1 MRLDRIE
8 RDEEVL
14 VDVINCIDQPGLN
27 NTFLACR
34 TVDVSEYGMKVK
46 TELDI
51 PIKTKLGLRLDLAS
65 VLYRLEGEVRWCKD
79 EDVHYIGLLLDED
92 SPDLIPWT
100 RMFQIDF

>member
-8 RDEEVL
+8 KSEEVL
-14 VDVINCIDQPGLN
+14 VDVINCISQPELN
-27 NTFLACR
+27 DTSLACK
-34 TVDVSEYGMKVK
+34 TVDVSENGMKVE
-46 TELDI
+46 TQMEI

-65 VLYRLEGEVRWCKD
+65 VLYRLEGEVRWCKN
-79 EDVHYIGLLLDED
+79 EEAHYIGLLIDED